1 MVILDSLESTLFVA
15 TGASASLGFSEE
27 VPSPLVVVADTFGR
41 VVHFAGGYSIGTG
54 ERLIKITRRL

>member
-1 MVILDSLESTLFVA
+1 MFMDDPSGELLNSTA
-15 TGASASLGFSEE
+15 ASLGFSEE
-27 VPSPLVVVADTFGR
+27 VPSPLVVVADTLGR